1 MTAVGTTAG
10 HRAADEQVLARPIDW
25 TRLAICTM
33 IEADPLQEP
42 MKIRRKS
49 RSFRRRSYTVAP
61 PFMIL
66 PSARLGCRLPVGEV
80 DPASMTSI
88 DQQEGR
94 GRGLAGW
101 ATQCDAGRRRRR
113 STEGDSR
120 PTLRF
125 AFHGRTSTVDYQDRC
140 SSRGWQREVA
150 ESVIAGRGWIVEE
163 FFDVG
168 CSRRLPWS
176 RRPRAAALLAAAEA
190 GECRFDAV
198 VMGECERAFAIGDQF
213 SHVAASSVR
222 LGSRSGCPKP
232 AVAWTSR
239 VRRTRR
245 W

>member
-1 MTAVGTTAG
+1 
-10 HRAADEQVLARPIDW
+10 
-25 TRLAICTM
+25 
-33 IEADPLQEP
+33 
-42 MKIRRKS
+42 
-49 RSFRRRSYTVAP
+49 
-61 PFMIL
+61 MIL
-66 PSARLGCRLPVGEV
+66 PSARLGCCLPVREV

-101 ATQCDAGRRRRR
+101 VTQCDAGRRRRR

-125 AFHGRTSTVDYQDRC
+125 ALYGRTSTVDYQDRC

-163 FFDVG
+163 FFEVG

-198 VMGECERAFAIGDQF
+198 VVSRRTPSGGRGRTATGSDPLAG
-213 SHVAASSVR
+213 VARRCAGHRTSDH
-222 LGSRSGCPKP
+222 P
-232 AVAWTSR
+232 AVPDDSGGTAALRHRSLCPRGT
-239 VRRTRR
+239 RTRSR
-245 W
+245 GNSAPFRGFMWWTVAST